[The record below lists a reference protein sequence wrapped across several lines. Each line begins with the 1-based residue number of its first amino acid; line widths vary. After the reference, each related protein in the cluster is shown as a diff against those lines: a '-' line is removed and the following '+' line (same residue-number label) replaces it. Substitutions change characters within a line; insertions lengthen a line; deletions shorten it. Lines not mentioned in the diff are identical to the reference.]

1 MAETLEDRL
10 ARQYDESSAI
20 RPEELQQLLDAST
33 AKTVGG
39 NRALL
44 NGLGFGWGAEAESVA
59 RAAPELFIHGA
70 DAYANAARNAH
81 EKITKEQQEY
91 QENYPGR
98 NAVQQLVGGVLP
110 TVASPATTAVKL
122 APKATGALSRAWE
135 LAAPYVS
142 RVPQGITQGAIQGAG
157 DRPDD
162 RVGGAIEGAGIGTGI
177 SLAVPPLQ
185 RGASSA
191 LNFLKSN
198 LAPDSEKEA
207 AALLGK
213 AADKAGMS
221 YDHGNLSA
229 DLQARL
235 IEERMAGIDNSSL
248 MNLDP
253 HLAALARKVAGE
265 SKFGS
270 KVLGEK
276 AQRDIEESPN
286 KAYLRLKETLGAGD
300 YQKDR
305 DALIEQRRNVA
316 PDIYKKVQELGDID
330 DNVIA
335 YQLENSPALASV
347 FNDVKNINKERAVTA
362 RGRGEDPSQ
371 FEMKDIY
378 KVVTDK
384 DGNVVDFK
392 LTQMPDFRTLDLLKR
407 SLDAKI
413 RAGFASKEGL
423 NPEKAVMLKEKRD
436 LILGRMDEIAPEY
449 KALRSEYGD
458 MKEIEDAGEI
468 FTKDFSKMRPEH
480 IAALYSDLSDPAKEL
495 ARTATARHFYDLISD
510 AAESESGVA
519 KILTSKTN
527 REKLMQ
533 MFDGNEAKY
542 DLFQAAMKREGD
554 LHLEARKLLKAS
566 GRDFDEEAKDGSA
579 FRDAA
584 VQLMKSP
591 KGAASALT
599 VDAMKAATDPTMT
612 DEVAQA
618 LTKNLLASNPKQVAA
633 AVKVIEGYRLGEAE
647 RMVARTQ
654 KDKALVSGLIAS
666 RSSEYAEPDKNADQ
680 ILSETKGSTDLSP
693 DLEKFLQDMKKERA
707 GEK

>member
-1 MAETLEDRL
+1 MAETLEDRI

-20 RPEELQQLLDAST
+20 RPEELQQLLEASK

-39 NRALL
+39 NRALF

-81 EKITKEQQEY
+81 EKITKEQKEY
-91 QENYPGR
+91 QENYPGT
-98 NAVQQLVGGVLP
+98 NAVQQFVGGVLP
-110 TVASPATTAVKL
+110 AVASPATAAVKL

-162 RVGGAIEGAGIGTGI
+162 RVGGALEGAGIGTGI
-177 SLAVPPLQ
+177 ALAVPPLQ

-191 LNFLKSN
+191 LNFLKSK

-221 YDHGNLSA
+221 YDHGKLSA

-276 AQRDIEESPN
+276 ALRDIEESPN

-300 YQKDR
+300 YQKDL

-316 PDIYKKVQELGDID
+316 PDIYDKVQQLGDIND
-330 DNVIA
+330 PKIT
-335 YQLENSPALASV
+335 YQLDNSPVLKSLFNEINSV
-347 FNDVKNINKERAVTA
+347 NKERATTA
-362 RGRGEDPSQ
+362 IANGEDPSR
-371 FEMKDIY
+371 FLMKEIY
-378 KVVTDK
+378 EHTRDHLGNIIDSKLVT
-384 DGNVVDFK
+384 
-392 LTQMPDFRTLDLLKR
+392 MPDFRTLDLMKR
-407 SLDAKI
+407 GLDARI
-413 RAGFASKEGL
+413 RAGFANREGL
-423 NPEKAVMLKEKRD
+423 NPEKAAMFRDQRD
-436 LILGRMDEIAPEY
+436 LIVKRMDDIAPEY
-449 KALRSEYGD
+449 KDFRTQYGD
-458 MKEIEDAGEI
+458 MKEIEEAGEI

-533 MFDGNEAKY
+533 MFDGSEAKY
-542 DLFQAAMKREGD
+542 DLFQAAMRREGD

-566 GRDFDEEAKDGSA
+566 GRDFDEEVKDGSA

-666 RSSEYAEPDKNADQ
+666 RSSEYAEPDKSADQ
-680 ILSETKGSTDLSP
+680 ILNETRGSTDLSP
-693 DLEKFLQDMKKERA
+693 DLEKFLQDMKRERA